1 MKKRII
7 SLITLIACL
16 ACSICT
22 SVVSADEADT
32 DIYIDGNLVCR
43 GQQGKIPVCVTFEAM
58 GYDVRFENGK
68 AYITDGMENYVF
80 ESGKSE
86 AKVNGAEIS
95 VGSAA
100 ELKDGDLIIDANAIK
115 DILKIGV
122 AVSDS
127 KTVISTYDKDD
138 WWYKYPTQ
146 AVESYSAGVGSAATN
161 GNYGA
166 DFGWGS
172 YTQRLSYEEYK
183 DNISRQKSSGKKLL
197 GYMEGSGTV
206 GTYALGFE
214 TEPND
219 SYKNYFRQ
227 DSKLGLKAAKRPSIN
242 IWGLDYYRDN
252 AEELAKYPIK
262 KYTGIH
268 STINSEDIA
277 KPYYTL
283 DKSGYEDVTYPNG
296 DSAEGYL
303 EEAEELPYPLNA
315 KFYDAMCAKG
325 LDGTL
330 YTEFEHTYTGDG
342 ESETEKLQR
351 QGLSYFKTSGGEKT
365 YFGFAN
371 MSKDTAAPFWK
382 SYNRQSMKNM
392 VKFGLDGLWVD
403 NYSVWDNFSKPSNSY
418 GNWSEYEFNKYLK
431 NTFSA
436 EELNNMGISDTEC
449 FNIREYMKNSGKAAT
464 DSEWLNDRIWTA
476 YKIFKKNAGSEYL
489 KNIYRSA
496 KEESQNKA
504 DGFAVMGNDVNLF
517 NHGWVQSG
525 WLDMCGTETPIYALP
540 MLGNGIGRVDE
551 GGRLG
556 VLYKTYSQ
564 TAKGPYSAPW
574 VYVREYADKTEL
586 GKVWL
591 AEAFANGSVIKKADD
606 TAGSPGSHLWL
617 NDFISRYEKD
627 LAPRYEAADI
637 AVVYSPLTQL
647 ADAFPNDFLT
657 DGESSN
663 YHYHGVLG
671 FEHAMIDANVP
682 FKILPE
688 WKLNKTTAKLYKTI
702 VVPNVEVMDDETVE
716 VLKNYVKNGGRLVI
730 TGSAAMRKG
739 EDGQFEIRNQNPLSE
754 YFGIDLNSGSHAG
767 ERYSVSSSPTFT
779 EIAAE
784 SGSIAYSPEPVGY
797 GYYTNKSDRETM
809 RSAITEVLGAT
820 ANDIINAGG
829 IAPSIN
835 TYVWK
840 NAGGT
845 KTYIDVVNCNADAV
859 NDTVTEA
866 ENVTFE
872 VAPPKEGLKVSARVI
887 SPDDENAEVT
897 AVYNENSGKY
907 EITLPHLK
915 VYSIVIL
922 DESGADKPDNP
933 PEPVPELDGY
943 DYAENLSDEFNGEND
958 KYVWVNEQLHNA
970 DISDG
975 HLNIHSYVPGA
986 NSSENI
992 MYTKEGITEDFVYE
1006 VKFKPN
1012 TVEDNQE
1019 VGIYLYDNWSNKQ
1032 NFAVV
1037 GKGNNYII
1045 VNHDGNTTG
1054 WPQIIPNAKGY
1065 VFLKAE
1071 KSDGEYI
1078 FSYSSDGMN
1087 YTEKFRKKFG
1097 FESVHFGMYAQYT
1110 QKGSAYP
1117 TTEED
1122 SKNFTASFDW
1132 ARVYKKRPLSDQK
1145 TINVLPE
1152 DKEDSSALYIT
1163 SVTPRENIKAGQSLN
1178 IKFNNKLADIPIFS
1192 ISKNNKVVMNLGKG
1206 KENADG
1212 TYSAVIPQDAKME
1225 ENEIYTLY
1233 AESKDIYGNE
1243 VKNNAGFRTYKALP
1257 VDSDTANKYDGYVY
1271 DVYKSE
1277 EFNDGKLPN
1286 GRKGAFLSVSD
1297 GSMWVELNERQ
1308 EAFDTAETDIDGD
1321 FVAETRMY
1329 IDEAM
1334 RSHDQNLVLNLISGN
1349 KKIQCEWRNNDS
1361 AGYLFTT
1368 KIGSG
1373 DVDWPVLDANRQIKE
1388 LYIKV
1393 SRKGN
1398 NVEISSS
1405 SDGKSWTVMRKGE
1418 LDGAITGIQVG
1429 GYGGVNGL
1437 AGAYDYIRVYVPQIS
1452 GPKLDRKE
1460 LTSGAYTVTAQADI
1474 TDFVG
1479 EKSAVLIVVLY
1490 KKSGTAKQLVECG
1503 SASAEKIIGTKRIEA
1518 SIDVNIDNPQD
1529 YEIKTFLWDSLQ
1541 SMRILNAERGKVK
1554 GVRISDVV
1562 FGDTGV
1568 VNAWADGNAAH
1579 AAVTVTDINGNLI
1592 YIDEADSE
1600 KLEFMPGPNAENG
1613 IYSLKICG
1621 DGKILQ
1627 KDFKY
1632 IKNTGKIMEEINAAL
1647 GETDSARLKEIV
1659 KANSDIFDLSYE
1671 SKISDTVF
1679 AYLKQ
1684 GGNYSGI
1691 DIFCNEL
1698 DAAITLEE
1706 LAAAETAAQIMQLT
1720 EKSDIFDKDLADEVS
1735 DKAKIYEIMKNDSR
1749 RSTITAQKRNIAEK
1763 VYRSAI
1769 GISLINETTTES
1781 RSAVKNILEKY
1792 KEDFELPKY
1801 DLSESEREKIAFK
1814 LAGFVIG
1821 GGKTETHIG
1830 LKEKLDGF
1838 VAELKN
1844 ENKGTST
1851 GGGTSSSSGKGSL
1864 MQLPTDIS
1872 KVAPNKDYFADMG
1885 SVPWAIE
1892 YINYLYE
1899 NGIVNGTGNRTFSPL
1914 ENVTREQFVKMICI
1928 AYGIEKRTD
1937 KKYFADADETA
1948 WYTPYINGA
1957 KKSGI
1962 VNGISD
1968 TVFGVGENITRE
1980 DMTVIMLRAAELSET
1995 IFISDETPDFE
2006 DSDSISAYARKY
2018 VAYAQKHGIVNG
2030 TGERKFEPKAYAT
2043 RAEAAKMIG
2052 AERKRR

>member
-7 SLITLIACL
+7 SMITLIACFVY
-16 ACSICT
+16 SMCT
-22 SVVSADEADT
+22 AVVSADETET
-32 DIYIDGNLVCR
+32 DIYIDGNLICR
-43 GQQGKIPVCVTFEAM
+43 GQMGKIPACKTFEAM
-58 GYDVRFENGK
+58 GYDVLFENGK
-68 AYITDGMENYVF
+68 AFITDGMENYVF

-86 AKVNGAEIS
+86 AEVNGADIS
-95 VGSAA
+95 MESAA
-100 ELKDGDLIIDANAIK
+100 EMKDGDLVIDAKTVK

-122 AVSDS
+122 TVSDS
-127 KTVISTYDKDD
+127 QTVISTYDKDD

-146 AVESYSAGVGSAATN
+146 AVESYSASVNSAATN

-183 DNISRQKSSGKKLL
+183 NNISDQKSKGKKLL

-242 IWGLDYYRDN
+242 IWELDYYRDN

-268 STINSEDIA
+268 STINGEDIA

-283 DKSGYEDVTYPNG
+283 DKSEYENVAYPNG

-303 EEAEELPYPLNA
+303 EESEKLPYPLNA

-325 LDGTL
+325 IDGKL

-351 QGLSYFKTSGGEKT
+351 QGLSYFKTPNGDKT

-371 MSKDTAAPFWK
+371 MSKDTAAHFWK

-418 GNWSEYEFNKYLK
+418 GSWSEYEFNKYMT
-431 NTFSA
+431 NTFSS
-436 EELNNMGISDTEC
+436 EELGNMGISDING
-449 FNIREYMKNSGKAAT
+449 FNIREYMQNSGKAAT
-464 DSEWLNDRIWTA
+464 DSEWLNDKIWTA

-504 DGFAVMGNDVNLF
+504 DGFAIIGNDVNLF
-517 NHGWVQSG
+517 NHGWVQTG
-525 WLDMCGTETPIYALP
+525 WLDMCGTETPIYPLP
-540 MLGNGIGRVDE
+540 MLGNGIGRIDE

-556 VLYKTYSQ
+556 VFYKTYSQ

-574 VYVREYADKTEL
+574 VYVKEYADKTEL

-591 AEAFANGSVIKKADD
+591 AEAFANGSVIKKAED
-606 TAGSPGSHLWL
+606 TAGSAESHLWL
-617 NDFISRYEKD
+617 NDFINKHEKD

-637 AVVYSPLTQL
+637 AVLYSPLTQL

-671 FEHAMIDANVP
+671 FEHAMIDANIP
-682 FKILPE
+682 FKVLPE
-688 WKLNKTTAKLYKTI
+688 WKLNKTTAKMYKTI
-702 VVPNVEVMDDETVE
+702 VVPNVEVMDDETVG
-716 VLKNYVKNGGRLVI
+716 VLKNYVKDGGRLVI

-739 EDGQFEIRNQNPLSE
+739 ESEQFEIRNQNPFSE
-754 YFGIDLNSGSHAG
+754 YVGIDLNSGSHAG
-767 ERYSVSSSPTFT
+767 KRYSANSSPIFT
-779 EIAAE
+779 ETAAGG
-784 SGSIAYSPEPVGY
+784 GSIVYSPEPVGY
-797 GYYTNKSDRETM
+797 GYYTNKSDRESM
-809 RSAITEVLGAT
+809 RGAIVKALGT
-820 ANDIINAGG
+820 AAYDTINAAG

-840 NAGGT
+840 NADST
-845 KTYIDVVNCNADAV
+845 KMYIDIVNCNADAV

-872 VAPPKEGLKVSARVI
+872 VAPPKPGLKVSAKII
-887 SPDDENAEVT
+887 SPDDDNAEVT
-897 AVYNENSGKY
+897 AVYNEENEKY
-907 EITLPHLK
+907 EITVPHLN

-922 DESGADKPDNP
+922 EENEEENQDNP
-933 PEPVPELDGY
+933 SETVPELDGY
-943 DYAENLSDEFNGEND
+943 DYVENLGDEFNCGND
-958 KYVWVNEQLHNA
+958 KYVWANAELHNA
-970 DISDG
+970 DISNG

-992 MYTKEGITEDFVYE
+992 MYTNAGITEDFVYE
-1006 VKFKPN
+1006 VKFQPN

-1019 VGIYLYDNWSNKQ
+1019 AGIYLYDNWYNKQ

-1071 KSDGEYI
+1071 KNGREYI
-1078 FSYSSDGMN
+1078 FSYSSDGVN
-1087 YTEKFRKKFG
+1087 YTEKFRKEFD

-1122 SKNFTASFDW
+1122 SKNFTVNFDW

-1152 DKEDSSALYIT
+1152 DKEDLSALYIT
-1163 SVTPRENIKAGQSLN
+1163 SVTPRENLKAGQSFSV
-1178 IKFNNKLADIPIFS
+1178 KFNNELADIPAFK
-1192 ISKNNKVVMNLGKG
+1192 ISKNNKVVIDLGKG
-1206 KENADG
+1206 EAKADG
-1212 TYSAVIPQDAKME
+1212 TYSVTVPQSAELE

-1233 AESKDIYGNE
+1233 AEANDIYGNA
-1243 VKNNAGFRTYKALP
+1243 VKNNAGFRTYKAMP

-1277 EFNDGKLPN
+1277 EFNNGKLPS
-1286 GRKGAFLSVSD
+1286 GRKGKFLSVGS
-1297 GSMWVELNERQ
+1297 GSMWLELNEKQ
-1308 EAFDTAETDIDGD
+1308 EAFDTEETNIDGD

-1334 RSHDQNLVLNLISGN
+1334 RSHDQNFVFNLISGSN
-1349 KKIQCEWRNNDS
+1349 KIQCEWRNNDS

-1373 DVDWPVLDANRQIKE
+1373 DVDWPVLDADRQIKE
-1388 LYIKV
+1388 LYIKTA
-1393 SRKGN
+1393 RKGT

-1418 LDGAITGIQVG
+1418 LDGIITGIQVG
-1429 GYGGVNGL
+1429 GYGGENGL
-1437 AGAYDYIRVYVPQIS
+1437 SGAYDYIRIYVPGIN
-1452 GPKLDRKE
+1452 GPKLDREE

-1474 TDFVG
+1474 TDFSE
-1479 EKSAVLIVVLY
+1479 EKSAVLIVALY
-1490 KKSGTAKQLVECG
+1490 KKSGTAKQLIECK
-1503 SASAEKIIGTKRIEA
+1503 SVSVEKIIGTKRLET
-1518 SIDVNIDNPQD
+1518 SIDVSIDNPKD

-1541 SMRILNAERGKVK
+1541 NMRILNAECENVK
-1554 GVRISDVV
+1554 SVQIADRV
-1562 FGDTGV
+1562 FGDSGAIK
-1568 VNAWADGNAAH
+1568 AWADGNAAH
-1579 AAVTVTDINGNLI
+1579 VSVVVTDANGNYI
-1592 YIDEADSE
+1592 YIDETDSE
-1600 KLEFMPGPNAENG
+1600 KIEFIPGQDAESGVYTLKVCGNG
-1613 IYSLKICG
+1613 E
-1621 DGKILQ
+1621 ILQ

-1632 IKNTGKIMEEINAAL
+1632 IKNTGKVREEINAAL
-1647 GETDSARLKEIV
+1647 NETDSAKLKEII

-1679 AYLKQ
+1679 DYLKQ
-1684 GGNYSGI
+1684 GGSYSGI
-1691 DIFCNEL
+1691 DKFYSEL
-1698 DAAITLEE
+1698 ETAVTLEE
-1706 LAAAETAAQIMQLT
+1706 FAAAGSAAQIGQLT
-1720 EKSDIFDKDLADEVS
+1720 QKSDIFDKSLADGVS
-1735 DKAKIYEIMKNDSR
+1735 DRLKIYEIMQNDSR

-1769 GISLINETTTES
+1769 GISLINETTTGS
-1781 RSAVKNILEKY
+1781 RSAVKNVLEKY

-1801 DLSESEREKIAFK
+1801 RLNDGEKENIAFK

-1821 GGKTETHIG
+1821 GGKVGTYIQ
-1830 LKEKLDGF
+1830 LKEKLDEF
-1838 VAELKN
+1838 IAEIRN
-1844 ENKGTST
+1844 ENKGTSS
-1851 GGGTSSSSGKGSL
+1851 GGGGIGSSSGKGSL
-1864 MQLPTDIS
+1864 MQLPADISGIMPNKQYFTDIE
-1872 KVAPNKDYFADMG
+1872 
-1885 SVPWAIE
+1885 SVPWAKK

-1899 NGIVNGTGNRTFSPL
+1899 NGVVNGTGNGVFSPL

-1928 AYGIEKRTD
+1928 AYGIETYTD
-1937 KKYFADADETA
+1937 RNYFADADETA

-1962 VNGISD
+1962 INGISD
-1968 TVFGVGENITRE
+1968 TVFGVGENVTRE
-1980 DMTVIMLRAAELSET
+1980 DMTVIMLRAAELSGK
-1995 IFISDETPDFE
+1995 IFITDEIPDF
-2006 DSDSISAYARKY
+2006 DDLDSISVYARKY

-2030 TGERKFEPKAYAT
+2030 TGNGRFDPKAYAT
-2043 RAEAAKMIG
+2043 RAETAKMIG
-2052 AERKRR
+2052 AERW